1 MDKPPYVMAVNNG
14 TLFVNDK
21 GDNPRRPDFT
31 GDANVDGVMYRVS
44 LWKKTKKNNEKEVFL
59 SLSFT
64 KKDAPRSAPQNT
76 RPAAKAVNDE
86 PFHDDEKLPF

>member
-1 MDKPPYVMAVNNG
+1 MDKPYVMAVNSAN
-14 TLFVNDK
+14 LFINDK
-21 GDNPRRPDFT
+21 GDNPKRPDFT

-44 LWKKTKKNNEKEVFL
+44 LWKKMSKNNEVFL
-59 SLSFT
+59 SLSFQ

>member
-1 MDKPPYVMAVNNG
+1 MDKSPYVMAVNSGN
-14 TLFVNDK
+14 LFANDK
-21 GDNPRRPDFT
+21 GENPARPDFT
-31 GDANVDGVMYRVS
+31 GEANVDGVVYRVS
-44 LWKKTKKNNEKEVFL
+44 LWKKTAKTGKVYL

-86 PFHDDEKLPF
+86 PFIDDPIPF

>member
-1 MDKPPYVMAVNNG
+1 MDKPYVMAVNSAN
-14 TLFVNDK
+14 LFVNDK
-21 GDNPRRPDFT
+21 GDNPKRPDFT

-44 LWKKTKKNNEKEVFL
+44 LWKKMAKNNEVFL
-59 SLSFT
+59 SLSFQ